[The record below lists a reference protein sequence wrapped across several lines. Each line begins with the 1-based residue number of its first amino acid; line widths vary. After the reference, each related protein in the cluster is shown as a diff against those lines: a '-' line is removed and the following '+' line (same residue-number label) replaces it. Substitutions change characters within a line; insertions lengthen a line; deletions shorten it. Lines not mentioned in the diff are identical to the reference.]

1 MLECVTIDS
10 LLNAARKKLTE
21 SGSESAA
28 LDASVLLCHVLD
40 RPRSYLMTWPDR
52 AVESEL
58 IVQFNN
64 LVKRRE
70 NGEPVA
76 YIVGEREFWSL
87 NLKVSS
93 STLIP
98 RPDTERLVELALERS
113 ALIKGD
119 ILDLG
124 TGTGAIALALA
135 SELPDRNVWGV
146 DLKEE
151 AQRIAQENAER
162 LSIKNAQFLFG
173 SWFEPLDRDAKFALI
188 VSNPPYIDSN
198 DPHLSE
204 GDVRFEPLSAL
215 VSEKQG
221 LADIQL
227 IAQKASEH
235 LLEGGW
241 LLFEHGLD
249 QGEQVRKLLEV
260 LGYDQV
266 ETFQDYGH
274 RDRVTLGCFNTLE

>member
-1 MLECVTIDS
+1 MSECATIDN
-10 LLNAARKKLTE
+10 LLKDACKTLIE
-21 SGSESAA
+21 SGSESAS

-40 RPRSYLMTWPDR
+40 KPRSYLMTWPDR
-52 AVESEL
+52 VIDPE
-58 IVQFNN
+58 IINKFNK
-64 LVKRRE
+64 LVKRRKS
-70 NGEPVA
+70 GEPVA

-98 RPDTERLVELALERS
+98 RPDTERLVELALEKS
-113 ALIKGD
+113 TLVKGD

-135 SELPDRNVWGV
+135 SELPERNIWGV

-151 AQRIAQENAER
+151 AQHIAQENAER

-173 SWFEPLDRDAKFALI
+173 SWFEPLDRNAKFALI
-188 VSNPPYIDSN
+188 VSNPPYIERD

-221 LADIQL
+221 LADIEV
-227 IAQKASEH
+227 IAKQAPEY

-241 LLFEHGLD
+241 LLFEHGFD
-249 QGEQVRKLLEV
+249 QGALVRTLLET

-274 RDRVTLGCFNTLE
+274 RDRVTVGRFNTLE

>member
-1 MLECVTIDS
+1 MSECVTIDN
-10 LLNAARKKLTE
+10 LLKDARKTLTE
-21 SGSESAA
+21 SGSESAT
-28 LDASVLLCHVLD
+28 LDASVLLCHVLE

-52 AVESEL
+52 TVESE
-58 IVQFNN
+58 VVNKFNE

-70 NGEPVA
+70 SGEPVA

-98 RPDTERLVELALERS
+98 RPDTERLVELALEKS
-113 ALIKGD
+113 TLVKGD

-146 DLKEE
+146 DLKQE
-151 AQRIAQENAER
+151 AQHIAQENAER

-173 SWFEPLDRDAKFALI
+173 SWFEPLDHDAKFALI
-188 VSNPPYIDSN
+188 VSNPPYIESD

-221 LADIQL
+221 LADIEV
-227 IAQKASEH
+227 IAKQAPEH

-249 QGEQVRKLLEV
+249 QGEPVRTLLET

-274 RDRVTLGCFNTLE
+274 RDRVTVGRFNTLE

>member
-1 MLECVTIDS
+1 MLECVTIES

-58 IVQFNN
+58 IVKFNN

-98 RPDTERLVELALERS
+98 RPDTERLVELALEKSTWVRY
-113 ALIKGD
+113 

-124 TGTGAIALALA
+124 T
-135 SELPDRNVWGV
+135 
-146 DLKEE
+146 
-151 AQRIAQENAER
+151 R
-162 LSIKNAQFLFG
+162 LGPSH
-173 SWFEPLDRDAKFALI
+173 WP
-188 VSNPPYIDSN
+188 
-198 DPHLSE
+198 
-204 GDVRFEPLSAL
+204 
-215 VSEKQG
+215 
-221 LADIQL
+221 
-227 IAQKASEH
+227 
-235 LLEGGW
+235 
-241 LLFEHGLD
+241 
-249 QGEQVRKLLEV
+249 
-260 LGYDQV
+260 
-266 ETFQDYGH
+266 
-274 RDRVTLGCFNTLE
+274 